1 MRSNRTGR
9 ARLVGKNRDG
19 SLKAW
24 QIASLG
30 DPWDGLAVVDLNSP
44 PTEPE
49 TVRIRVEATDLNFAD
64 ILQCQGSYQIKLTPP
79 FTPGMNATG
88 IVLEANPTLG
98 FAIGERIVGPTVGP
112 FGGYAEEAILL
123 GERSHAVPREL
134 DAVSAMGAHVT
145 HGTAWFAL
153 HQRGQVQPGETVLV
167 LAAAGGVGSAAVQM
181 ASAFGCWVAAAA
193 AGEQK
198 TAFCQELGAD
208 LVIDYD
214 SDDLY
219 QGIMDATD
227 GRGVDVVYDP
237 VGGRYFDIA
246 RRLLA
251 FEGRLLV
258 VGFASGDIPS
268 APANHALVKNY
279 SIVGVHMGAYRERDL
294 PLVQQCY
301 TEVHAALLAGTY
313 RPVVTETIGF
323 DALPHTLKRLA
334 DRQTMGRIVFI
345 PTQ

>member
-64 ILQCQGSYQIKLTPP
+64 ILQCQGSYQIKLAPP

-134 DAVSAMGAHVT
+134 NAVSAMGAHVT

-258 VGFASGDIPS
+258 VGFASGNIPS
-268 APANHALVKNY
+268 APTNHALVKNY

>member
-1 MRSNRTGR
+1 M
-9 ARLVGKNRDG
+9 
-19 SLKAW
+19 KAW

-30 DPWDGLAVVDLNSP
+30 APRDALAVVDLDSP

-64 ILQCQGSYQIKLTPP
+64 ILQCQGAYQIKLTPP

-98 FAIGERIVGPTVGP
+98 FAIGERSVGPTVGP

-123 GERSHAVPREL
+123 GERSHAVPRKL
-134 DAVSAMGAHVT
+134 DAVTAMGAHVT

-153 HQRGQVQPGETVLV
+153 HQRGKVQPGETVLV

-193 AGEQK
+193 AGKQK
-198 TAFCQELGAD
+198 TAFCRELGAD
-208 LVIDYD
+208 LVVDYD
-214 SDDLY
+214 GDDLY

-279 SIVGVHMGAYRERDL
+279 SVVGVHMGAYRERDL
-294 PLVQQCY
+294 PLVQRCY

-323 DALPHTLKRLA
+323 DALPQTLKRLA
-334 DRQTMGRIVFI
+334 DRQTMGRIGFI